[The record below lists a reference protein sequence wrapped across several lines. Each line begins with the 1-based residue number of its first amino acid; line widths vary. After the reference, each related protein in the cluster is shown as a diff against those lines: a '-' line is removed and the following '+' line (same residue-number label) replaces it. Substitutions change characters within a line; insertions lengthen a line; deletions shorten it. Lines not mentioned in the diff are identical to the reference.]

1 MSLSHLALT
10 IMLKN
15 GGLRIM
21 VNGELLGKARL
32 SQGQAVQ
39 LCEKVKSP
47 LSLANPALVTRVL
60 PVVTC

>member
-10 IMLKN
+10 
-15 GGLRIM
+15 IM